1 MENTM
6 VSMIMNMERTE
17 RQERKNLLMILLP
30 IVLILTLSAQT
41 LNENKKNSENELGI
55 DLTKTYQGT
64 EVQAIIDIILEEA
77 DKSIDKAY
85 KEGYKQATVE
95 LQPEVEYWKTM
106 YNERKKN
113 SFSDNLKF
121 TLIGFGSGLLLG
133 GYAGVTIGMK
143 IPIN

>member
-1 MENTM
+1 
-6 VSMIMNMERTE
+6 MNL
-17 RQERKNLLMILLP
+17 KKKALMILLP
-30 IVLILTLSAQT
+30 IVLTLTLSAQT
-41 LNENKKNSENELGI
+41 LNENKKNLDNELGI

-95 LQPEVEYWKTM
+95 LEPEIDYWKSM
-106 YNERKKN
+106 YKTKKN
-113 SFSDNLKF
+113 NSFNDCIKY

-133 GYAGVTIGMK
+133 GYSGITIGIH
-143 IPIN
+143 IPVN

>member
-1 MENTM
+1 
-6 VSMIMNMERTE
+6 MNLK
-17 RQERKNLLMILLP
+17 KNLLMTLLP
-30 IVLILTLSAQT
+30 IVLTLTLSAQT
-41 LNENKKNSENELGI
+41 SNENKKNLENELGI

-95 LQPEVEYWKTM
+95 LSPEVEYWKTM
-106 YNERKKN
+106 YNTRKKN
-113 SFSDNLKF
+113 SFSENLKF
-121 TLIGFGSGLLLG
+121 GLIGFGSGLLFG
-133 GYAGVTIGMK
+133 GYAGITIGIK

>member
-1 MENTM
+1 
-6 VSMIMNMERTE
+6 MNLKKR
-17 RQERKNLLMILLP
+17 LLMILLP

-41 LNENKKNSENELGI
+41 SNENKKNLDNELGI

-95 LQPEVEYWKTM
+95 LQPDVEYWKTM
-106 YNERKKN
+106 YETRKKN
-113 SFSDNLKF
+113 DFSNLATITLISFSF
-121 TLIGFGSGLLLG
+121 GFVAGGFSGITL
-133 GYAGVTIGMK
+133 GVN
-143 IPIN
+143 IPLN